1 MSEIEIVK
9 YGLGIIVGL
18 MAILFIIK
26 GITIIRDWEVWLGLL
41 IITGSLVLGLFSYFI
56 IFVMK

>member
-9 YGLGIIVGL
+9 NGLGIVVGL
-18 MAILFIIK
+18 IAILFTIE
-26 GITIIRDWEVWLGLL
+26 GITTIRYWDVLLGLL
-41 IITGSLVLGLFSYFI
+41 IITGSLGLGLFSYFI